1 MVQLLCTPTTLA
13 AHLPLQDCAEI
24 DETDAAAGAGAG
36 AGGGAGGGAV
46 AAGAAPHQALLRLL
60 DEAEAAYTLA
70 YTAQSAAALRRGDQ
84 HEEPHPS
91 MPQPF
96 GTVHSCSGFV

>member
-1 MVQLLCTPTTLA
+1 M
-13 AHLPLQDCAEI
+13 
-24 DETDAAAGAGAG
+24 AGAAS
-36 AGGGAGGGAV
+36 
-46 AAGAAPHQALLRLL
+46 AGAAPHQALLRLL